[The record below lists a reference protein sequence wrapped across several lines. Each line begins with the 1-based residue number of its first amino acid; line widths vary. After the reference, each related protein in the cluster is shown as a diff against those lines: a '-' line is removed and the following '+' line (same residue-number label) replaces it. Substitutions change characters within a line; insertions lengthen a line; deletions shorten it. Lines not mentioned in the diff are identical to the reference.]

1 MAGFIQEKTSEKNTI
16 VTRDFRHA
24 LCVGETGCGKTT
36 SFILP
41 NISSRMKTSHGMLII
56 DVKGNL
62 HSQVKVLARAYNC
75 LDKVYE
81 IGVPWGS
88 KINLFKGISK
98 SLFINT
104 LKDINQDAKDPFWM
118 NAAVG
123 VAGYIFDILS
133 LYDNIK
139 DLIGSKKALC
149 FPYSINIPS
158 FEKIM
163 DSFHNL
169 KIFIED
175 IKNLTLAL
183 TPKKLTILYIRGL
196 REQDIHLIYQFVL
209 EIKELYAK
217 LKSFYDDIDQ
227 SAPASGAGGVF
238 FVLKNTISLFR
249 EDGLDG
255 EVELKTMLEQ
265 GSIVIIRADT
275 YSDQIMQVMMNIL
288 YKRLLVRNNTRAIS
302 LFVDEFSRTISEE
315 NLPYV
320 DLFREMRVELI
331 ASMQNISQLENKLGA
346 DKADEFLGNI
356 LHNYEYADHRL
367 NSLDIFE
374 YIHNGTK
381 YKAKPIFLKE
391 KTMQKTQILWQ
402 NIREINLEDNWIY
415 HRALMNKKS
424 VILNINTKDKKYH
437 YRLIK
442 RDKMLDKELGL
453 VLTQI
458 MQ

>member
-1 MAGFIQEKTSEKNTI
+1 MAGFIQEKTLEKNSI
-16 VTRDFRHA
+16 VPIDFRHA

-41 NISSRMKTSHGMLII
+41 NISSRIKKSHGMLIVDI
-56 DVKGNL
+56 KGNL
-62 HSQVKVLARAYNC
+62 HSQVKVLARAYNV

-88 KINLFKGISK
+88 KINLFKGITK

-104 LKDINQDAKDPFWM
+104 LKDINEDSKDPFWM

-123 VAGYIFDILS
+123 VAGNIFDILS
-133 LYDNIK
+133 LHENIK
-139 DLIGSKKALC
+139 DLLNNKKTIH
-149 FPYSINIPS
+149 FPYSIDIPS
-158 FEKIM
+158 FEKIL
-163 DSFHNL
+163 DSFYFF
-169 KIFIED
+169 KGFIDDVNCLAFELSA
-175 IKNLTLAL
+175 KKLAL
-183 TPKKLTILYIRGL
+183 LHKDGL
-196 REQDIHLIYQFVL
+196 SEQDIHLIYQFIT
-209 EIKELYAK
+209 EIKDINDK

-227 SAPASGAGGVF
+227 SAPAAGAGGVF

-255 EVELKTMLEQ
+255 EVELKTMLEK

-275 YSDQIMQVMMNIL
+275 YSDQIMEVMMNIL
-288 YKRLLVRNNTRAIS
+288 YKRLLVRNNSRAIT
-302 LFVDEFSRTISEE
+302 LFVDEFSRSISEE
-315 NLPYV
+315 NIPYV

-331 ASMQNISQLENKLGA
+331 ASMQNISQLENKLGEQ
-346 DKADEFLGNI
+346 KADEFLGNI
-356 LHNYEYADHRL
+356 LHNYEYADHRI

-374 YIHNGTK
+374 YLHNGTK

-391 KTMQKTQILWQ
+391 RTMQITQILWQ
-402 NIREINLEDNWIY
+402 NIRGISLEKNWIY

-424 VILNINTKDKKYH
+424 IILNINTKDEKYH
-437 YRLIK
+437 YRLLK
-442 RDKMLDKELGL
+442 RDKAIDKELGL

-458 MQ
+458 I